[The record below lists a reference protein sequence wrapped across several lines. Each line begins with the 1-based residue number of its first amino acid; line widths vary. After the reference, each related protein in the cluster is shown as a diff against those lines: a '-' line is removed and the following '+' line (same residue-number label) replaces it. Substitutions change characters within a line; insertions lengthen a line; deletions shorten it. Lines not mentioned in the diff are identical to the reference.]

1 MRLLREYAAEA
12 ENASTQH
19 PQAIVIPEKIGVVR
33 ESYLASAHS
42 ILSSVATRTQAVVVA
57 GLIRRDAKGAWNEAR
72 VYPPEGG
79 EPLTYEKHHM
89 LPPFESQFIVGTWR
103 TLLHEPS
110 GTWGVTI
117 CKDMDFPRLSRHYAE
132 DGAGL
137 LLVPAWD
144 FDSDE
149 WLHSRKAI
157 LRGVE
162 DGFSIARAAR
172 HGILSISD
180 DRGRV
185 LSERATG
192 STPFA
197 VLIAAIPV
205 EHEATFYSRF
215 GDWFAWL
222 SLVALVVVIFSLS
235 SPSKPVVAQSAS
247 KKPTAVLLRR
257 ERAKE
262 TVRKP

>member
-149 WLHSRKAI
+149 CASQPQ
-157 LRGVE
+157 GY
-162 DGFSIARAAR
+162 IAW
-172 HGILSISD
+172 G
-180 DRGRV
+180 RGRV
-185 LSERATG
+185 QYCAGSEAWN
-192 STPFA
+192 P
-197 VLIAAIPV
+197 
-205 EHEATFYSRF
+205 EHQRRPRTSAFGTCYRLDTSRGPDRGYSR
-215 GDWFAWL
+215 
-222 SLVALVVVIFSLS
+222 
-235 SPSKPVVAQSAS
+235 
-247 KKPTAVLLRR
+247 
-257 ERAKE
+257 RA
-262 TVRKP
+262 

>member
-1 MRLLREYAAEA
+1 MGRGCFSCRPGI
-12 ENASTQH
+12 S
-19 PQAIVIPEKIGVVR
+19 IPT
-33 ESYLASAHS
+33 
-42 ILSSVATRTQAVVVA
+42 SV
-57 GLIRRDAKGAWNEAR
+57 
-72 VYPPEGG
+72 
-79 EPLTYEKHHM
+79 
-89 LPPFESQFIVGTWR
+89 
-103 TLLHEPS
+103 
-110 GTWGVTI
+110 
-117 CKDMDFPRLSRHYAE
+117 
-132 DGAGL
+132 
-137 LLVPAWD
+137 
-144 FDSDE
+144 
-149 WLHSRKAI
+149 LHSRKAI

-192 STPFA
+192 STPLA